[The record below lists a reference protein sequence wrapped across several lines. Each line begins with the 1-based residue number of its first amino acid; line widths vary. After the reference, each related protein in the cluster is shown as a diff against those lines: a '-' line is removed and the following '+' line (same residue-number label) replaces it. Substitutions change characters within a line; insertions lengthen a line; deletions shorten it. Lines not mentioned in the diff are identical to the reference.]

1 MRLLSLCLVLLFT
14 LPTLAQRKE
23 IDQAKTYIKNQKNLD
38 KAEASM
44 RTLLKDSANRRNIKI
59 YETLAEAVRSQY
71 AIDNEKLYL
80 KEKFDTTAFFNTA
93 RKMFIA
99 YENLDS
105 IDALPDKKGR
115 VKIKFRKKNA
125 KYLDGYRQNL
135 YNGGLFFIRSKS
147 CDKAYDMF
155 DAYLDCAKQP
165 LFDGYGY
172 EQETEASSSA
182 AFWAMF
188 CGYKL
193 NNHEKAL
200 KYSDLAL
207 QSKKHRR
214 RAIQYMSEIYL
225 SKKDTTN
232 YVKALRMGF
241 FENKQSKF
249 FFTRLM
255 DYYNGKNQLDSAMN
269 IVNTALEQD
278 SDNNLFL
285 FAKSNVLLNMGKY
298 EECIAISDSLI
309 ARQDTIPDIFYNV
322 GVSYL
327 NLAVTKEK
335 AISNKSA
342 NNKQSIKYYRK
353 ALPYMEK
360 YRTLAPKDKDKWAA
374 ALYNIYFK
382 LNMGRQFEEI
392 SKVLRDMRQ

>member
-1 MRLLSLCLVLLFT
+1 
-14 LPTLAQRKE
+14 
-23 IDQAKTYIKNQKNLD
+23 
-38 KAEASM
+38 
-44 RTLLKDSANRRNIKI
+44 
-59 YETLAEAVRSQY
+59 
-71 AIDNEKLYL
+71 
-80 KEKFDTTAFFNTA
+80 
-93 RKMFIA
+93 
-99 YENLDS
+99 
-105 IDALPDKKGR
+105 
-115 VKIKFRKKNA
+115 
-125 KYLDGYRQNL
+125 
-135 YNGGLFFIRSKS
+135 
-147 CDKAYDMF
+147 
-155 DAYLDCAKQP
+155 
-165 LFDGYGY
+165 
-172 EQETEASSSA
+172 
-182 AFWAMF
+182 MF

-232 YVKALRMGF
+232 YVKTLRMGF

-285 FAKSNVLLNMGKY
+285 FAKSNVLLNIGKY

-335 AISNKSA
+335 VISNKSA
-342 NNKQSIKYYRK
+342 NNKQSITYYRK